1 LDEHRETP
9 QATPAADAPRPRRS
23 SLVLT
28 VLAVL
33 SFVGLVPLVL
43 MGWQVASSLST
54 DLEAN
59 QKEIQ
64 LDKAKTIGGEVSRF
78 IDGHFDRL
86 ESLAAAISHL
96 AAPIARGEAP
106 LDPSRFEQMLDDFVG
121 THGVLEIALV
131 IPQQG
136 SDRELAVHSPNI
148 DPDALAKELGPRVA
162 AAREKGTRGSRS
174 LSNPFVPS
182 ERALQSLAVLGV
194 PVRGAAADGS
204 PRRAVLVAVVS
215 MAPVQAM
222 IESIGGMREGYTVYV
237 LDDERRPFAHT
248 DVSRVLQSEQVAPSE
263 LVAERLEPS
272 SVSLTFD
279 KQLAD
284 GGTRSVIGAYH
295 PIEIDDHRW
304 GVFVEV
310 DHAAGLGQVEDMR
323 RTTFRWGTAAFVLAL
338 VIGIVFSWRLT
349 GPIHELIATTR
360 RIAGGDFGRRAK
372 VHGNNEISMLA
383 DHFNA
388 MSEAI
393 GRTVD
398 DLKVQKELNDQLFL
412 SSIRSLAAAI
422 DARDPYTHG
431 HSERVTRYAR
441 IIARAMKLS
450 PEQMRNI
457 EIGALLHDVGKIGI
471 EDRIL
476 RKPAA
481 LTPEEF
487 EIMKTHP
494 EKGGQIME
502 PISFLREATEVII
515 HHHERWDG
523 NGYPSGL
530 KAEEIPLGARIVNV
544 ADTFDAMTTNRP
556 YQRAMT
562 FAVAAKKIN
571 DFSGKAC
578 DPRVVQAFLQAF
590 EAGQFGR
597 VAPEE
602 EAAASATRAS

>member
-1 LDEHRETP
+1 M
-9 QATPAADAPRPRRS
+9 PRARRQ

-33 SFVGLVPLVL
+33 SFVALVPLVL
-43 MGWQVASSLST
+43 MGWQVAASLST

-64 LDKAKTIGGEVSRF
+64 LDKAKTIGEEVSGF
-78 IDGHFDRL
+78 VSGHFDRL

-96 AAPIARGEAP
+96 AAPVARGEMP
-106 LDPSRFEQMLDDFVG
+106 LESARFEEMLDDFVG
-121 THGVLEIALV
+121 SHGVLEIAL
-131 IPQQG
+131 IFPQEG
-136 SDRELAVHSPNI
+136 GDRELAVHSPNF
-148 DPDALAKELGPRVA
+148 DPQSLAADLAPHLK
-162 AAREKGTRGSRS
+162 AARERGARGSRF
-174 LSNPFVPS
+174 LSNPFVPAD
-182 ERALQSLAVLGV
+182 RPLQSLAVLGV
-194 PVRGAAADGS
+194 PVRSASSGDGAAK
-204 PRRAVLVAVVS
+204 RAVLVAVVS
-215 MAPVQAM
+215 MAPVQQM
-222 IESIGGMREGYTVYV
+222 IETIGGLREGYTVYV
-237 LDDERRPFAHT
+237 LDDDRRPFAHT
-248 DVSRVLQSEQVAPSE
+248 EFTRVLQGKAVQPSE

-272 SVSLTFD
+272 SVSLTFS
-279 KQLAD
+279 KPLP
-284 GGTRSVIGAYH
+284 GGGSREVIGAYH
-295 PIEIDDHRW
+295 PVEIDDHRW

-310 DHAAGLGQVEDMR
+310 DHALGLGQVEDMR
-323 RTTFRWGTAAFVLAL
+323 RTTIEWGAVAFVLAL

-383 DHFNA
+383 DNFNA

-393 GRTVD
+393 GHTID
-398 DLKVQKELNDQLFL
+398 DLKVQKEVNDQLFL

-441 IIARAMKLS
+441 VIAKQMKLS
-450 PEQMRNI
+450 PEQMRSI

-530 KAEEIPLGARIVNV
+530 KSEEIPLGARIVNV

-578 DPRVVQAFLQAF
+578 DPRVVKAFQQAFD
-590 EAGQFGR
+590 AGQFGH
-597 VAPEE
+597 VSSEDEAPK
-602 EAAASATRAS
+602 AVHAS